1 MTTQQTAGLI
11 VEYLITELVDDDID
25 LDESTSLLNEGLIDS
40 MNLVRLLGYLE
51 QTFQVKIPVAEV
63 NDTNFASAITIAAL
77 VESVA
82 SAS

>member
-51 QTFQVKIPVAEV
+51 QTFQVNIPVAEV

>member
-1 MTTQQTAGLI
+1 MITQQTAGLI
-11 VEYLITELVDDDID
+11 VEYLIAELVDDDID

-82 SAS
+82 SAT

>member
-1 MTTQQTAGLI
+1 MITQQTAGLI
-11 VEYLITELVDDDID
+11 VEYLVAELVDDDID

-82 SAS
+82 SAT

>member
-1 MTTQQTAGLI
+1 MITQHTAGLI
-11 VEYLITELVDDDID
+11 VEYLVAELVDDDID

-82 SAS
+82 SAT

>member
-1 MTTQQTAGLI
+1 MITQQTAGLI
-11 VEYLITELVDDDID
+11 VEYLIAELVDDDID

-82 SAS
+82 SAN